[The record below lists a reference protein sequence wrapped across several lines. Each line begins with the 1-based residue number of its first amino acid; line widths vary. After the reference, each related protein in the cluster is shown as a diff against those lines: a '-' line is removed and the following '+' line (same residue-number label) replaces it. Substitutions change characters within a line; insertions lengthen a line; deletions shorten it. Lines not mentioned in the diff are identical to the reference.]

1 MTPIKRH
8 FHRNEHARALHT
20 RAGNANVPIR
30 VDARPKI
37 QRPKKGKGAY
47 RRHINP
53 ECRETG
59 STGSTA
65 F

>member
-1 MTPIKRH
+1 MKPIQRH
-8 FHRNEHARALHT
+8 FLRNEHARALHT
-20 RAGNANVPIR
+20 RAANASVPIR

-47 RRHINP
+47 RRLRKP

-59 STGSTA
+59 STGSTE